1 MELTCKGWVRQS
13 HGPCFGCNTSGD
25 RTSAIV
31 GKCPEWNPCS
41 LPLGSELTCKLWLP
55 AMPDVLVELLV
66 LAQLLFSLKLLPFPA
81 TWALARC
88 ARPRGRLNG
97 LGGCWW
103 RAGKKIRLIKTCF
116 MDFMLQ
122 KFQTLSFLLK
132 DFYRSIKLFKLFQ
145 KGEIIDEESWISMFI
160 SKTFDAPNFSF

>member
-103 RAGKKIRLIKTCF
+103 RTEKTIRAIKTCF
-116 MDFMLQ
+116 KECTWWLGLVEDYANFRFVKLFLRWPLYLQ
-122 KFQTLSFLLK
+122 KYAFRRK
-132 DFYRSIKLFKLFQ
+132 NHDKIIKK
-145 KGEIIDEESWISMFI
+145 SW
-160 SKTFDAPNFSF
+160 